1 MRISDWSSGVC
12 SSDLHGPGVTEPAIG
27 ERVALAWLGSA
38 CGSCR
43 YCETGRENLC
53 ESQQNTGYSING
65 GYAEY
70 AVADARFAVPVPD
83 EVSSLDAAPLSCA
96 GVTTYAAVKAA
107 HVVPSERVAIVGV
120 GGLGHLAIQ
129 YARLVGAEVI
139 AVDVTDEKLQLA
151 RELGA
156 DHVVNARTEDPV
168 EAIRALG
175 GADVSIVLAVDRKS
189 TRLNSSP

>member
-83 EVSSLDAAPLSCA
+83 AVSSLDAAPLSCA

-107 HVVPSERVAIVGV
+107 HVVPSARVAIVGV
-120 GGLGHLAIQ
+120 GGLGQIGRASCRARGCQ
-129 YARLVGAEVI
+129 YV
-139 AVDVTDEKLQLA
+139 
-151 RELGA
+151 
-156 DHVVNARTEDPV
+156 
-168 EAIRALG
+168 
-175 GADVSIVLAVDRKS
+175 
-189 TRLNSSP
+189 

>member
-53 ESQQNTGYSING
+53 ESQQNTCYSING

-70 AVADARFAVPVPD
+70 AVADARRPEERRVGKECVSKCRSRWAPV
-83 EVSSLDAAPLSCA
+83 
-96 GVTTYAAVKAA
+96 
-107 HVVPSERVAIVGV
+107 H
-120 GGLGHLAIQ
+120 
-129 YARLVGAEVI
+129 
-139 AVDVTDEKLQLA
+139 
-151 RELGA
+151 
-156 DHVVNARTEDPV
+156 
-168 EAIRALG
+168 
-175 GADVSIVLAVDRKS
+175 
-189 TRLNSSP
+189 